1 MQRILVLGL
10 AGLALLASAWFGL
23 AWVQARDTARADALL
38 SGSGQLSPAAQ
49 ARVRSLLDSAG
60 TLNPDRT
67 VDLLRAQLATDQHQY
82 AAAVRILDLI
92 TRSEPQNVLAWE
104 QLAIVAG
111 LTHNLHLI
119 HVSGEHISQLVPPIG

>member
-10 AGLALLASAWFGL
+10 AGLALLVSAWFAL

-38 SGSGQLSPAAQ
+38 SGSGQLSPAALTR
-49 ARVRSLLDSAG
+49 ARSLLDSAG

-67 VDLLRAQLATDQHQY
+67 VDLLRARLAADQHHY
-82 AAAVRILDLI
+82 AAAVRILESI

-104 QLAIVAG
+104 QLAVIAG
-111 LTHNLHLI
+111 LTHNLHLV
-119 HVSGEHISQLVPPIG
+119 HVSGEHISQLVPRIG